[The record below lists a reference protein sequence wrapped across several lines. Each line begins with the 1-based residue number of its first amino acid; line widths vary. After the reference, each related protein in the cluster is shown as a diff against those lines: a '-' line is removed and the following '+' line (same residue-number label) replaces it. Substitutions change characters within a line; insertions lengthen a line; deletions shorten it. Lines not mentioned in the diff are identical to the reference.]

1 VIPVSET
8 PLSPAEFAEAVRD
21 SADGVGDETYLR
33 RCYAGQLVSVDH
45 HGREPLSPVEF
56 SSALV
61 AHAGVELD
69 DAGRERVEYAYLRQ
83 LEFARDRVGE
93 SR

>member
-1 VIPVSET
+1 MTDET
-8 PLSPAEFAEAVRD
+8 PLAPSEFATAVRD
-21 SADGVGDETYLR
+21 YADSVEDETFLR
-33 RCYAGQLVSVDH
+33 KCYAGQLVATDH

-61 AHAGVELD
+61 AHAGVSLD

-83 LEFARDRVGE
+83 LEIARDRAGDGCD
-93 SR
+93 

>member
-1 VIPVSET
+1 MTRET
-8 PLSPAEFAEAVRD
+8 PLAPSEFAEAVED
-21 SADGVGDETYLR
+21 YADGEIGDEAYLR
-33 RCYAGQLVSVDH
+33 RCYAGQLVSV
-45 HGREPLSPVEF
+45 GRSTREPLSPVEF

-61 AHAGVELD
+61 AHAGVSLD

-83 LEFARDRVGE
+83 LEIARDRAGG